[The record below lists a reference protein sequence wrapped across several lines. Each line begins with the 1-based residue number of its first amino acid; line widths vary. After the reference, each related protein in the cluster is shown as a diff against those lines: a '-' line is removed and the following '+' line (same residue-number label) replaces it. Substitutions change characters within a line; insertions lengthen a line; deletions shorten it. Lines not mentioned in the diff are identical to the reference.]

1 MVNSGYYHYLL
12 AKRSGIKIQK
22 LAMGFLCG
30 VYMFFQ
36 CVCVC
41 VGASYQRHACGLTG
55 DSKLVVNASV
65 NG

>member
-41 VGASYQRHACGLTG
+41 VWVRPIKKMHVG
-55 DSKLVVNASV
+55 
-65 NG
+65 

>member
-36 CVCVC
+36 CVCGC
-41 VGASYQRHACGLTG
+41 VL
-55 DSKLVVNASV
+55 SKTCMWVNW
-65 NG
+65 